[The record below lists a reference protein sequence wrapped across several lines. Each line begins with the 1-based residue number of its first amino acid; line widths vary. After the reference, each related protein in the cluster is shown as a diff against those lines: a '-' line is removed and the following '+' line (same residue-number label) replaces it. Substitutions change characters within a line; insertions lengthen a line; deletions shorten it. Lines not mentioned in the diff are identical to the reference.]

1 MLLLYIIGACLLVQ
15 GRLPV
20 GLRCKIIPTK
30 PRSFCSS
37 SSNIIFIISQLDI
50 KNYLSIH
57 LRRTSYLYEHF
68 KNSKMSRFYEVR
80 RRDGAA
86 RIGLFSLNGEKEQ
99 TPLLFRVESLR
110 SGEEEIN
117 VIHVEDA
124 QFNNLFREEKWDIP
138 RGAVLLPEVH
148 PLVTKVKEAIPL
160 LFVDYFVLSYAS
172 ALLYSPRD
180 FVRRIIDARNA
191 IPPDVALWVPSIA
204 TARNAALLFY
214 MGVDVI
220 DDMNAVISGYQ
231 GIYQTE
237 EGEVSLRELE
247 DLPCNC
253 SVCSSL
259 RVDELR
265 GKNSKEKA
273 LLLAEHNTL
282 LLEKEVKK
290 VKERIRAGYL
300 REYVEMKV
308 RVSPFLTA
316 VLRILDLDEEDFFEK
331 RTPIAR
337 NNCMMANTM
346 ESLKR
351 IEVKRFANR
360 VQERY
365 EPPVRKILLLLPC
378 SARKPY
384 SLSPSHAKFI
394 EAIDRYR
401 GHIHELIMTSPLGVV
416 PRELEVMYPAAFYDI
431 PVTGY
436 WDAEEQEWVSSCLRA
451 YLERNMG
458 KYEQIVAH
466 LSGTYKEICSHVAGD
481 LGIEVVYTCEEGEEV
496 TSPEALNRL
505 KEWIAALCGNEE
517 RMPGFEQKLNI
528 FKAMADYQFGIGAG
542 SELVSRK
549 RGERIKIT
557 GMFPL
562 YKLSVNS
569 DVLARIVPEYG
580 LLALTVKGARRIQH
594 SLASYTVH
602 IDDFLPKGSILAP
615 GVVNAGEQIRVNDEV
630 IFIGSKAFGVGR
642 ARMAGWEMVESRKGV
657 AVDVR
662 EVAES

>member
-1 MLLLYIIGACLLVQ
+1 M
-15 GRLPV
+15 
-20 GLRCKIIPTK
+20 
-30 PRSFCSS
+30 
-37 SSNIIFIISQLDI
+37 
-50 KNYLSIH
+50 
-57 LRRTSYLYEHF
+57 
-68 KNSKMSRFYEVR
+68 SKFYEVR
-80 RRDGAA
+80 KRDGAA
-86 RIGLFSLNGEKEQ
+86 RIGLLSLSSEEKRQ
-99 TPLLFRVESLR
+99 TPLLLRVDSLSR
-110 SGEEEIN
+110 GEEVIQ
-117 VIHVEDA
+117 VIHAEDTH
-124 QFNNLFREEKWDIP
+124 FNDLFQDEPWNVP
-138 RGAVLLPEVH
+138 RGTVLLPEVH
-148 PLVTKVKEAIPL
+148 PLVTKVNEAIPL
-160 LFVDYFVLSYAS
+160 LLVDYFVLSFAS
-172 ALLYSPRD
+172 ALLNSPRD

-204 TARNAALLFY
+204 TAENAALLFY

-220 DDMNAVISGYQ
+220 DDMNAVITGYQ

-237 EGEVSLRELE
+237 EGSIPLNELE

-265 GKNSKEKA
+265 GKESKEKA

-290 VKERIRAGYL
+290 VKEHIRAGYL

-308 RVSPFLTA
+308 RAAPFLTA
-316 VLRILDLDEEDFFEK
+316 VLRILDLDEEDFYEK
-331 RTPIAR
+331 RTPVAR

-351 IEVKRFANR
+351 IEVKRFATR
-360 VQERY
+360 VLERY
-365 EPPVRKILLLLPC
+365 DPPVRQVLLLLPC

-394 EAIDRYR
+394 EVIERYR
-401 GHIHELIMTSPLGVV
+401 GYIHELIMTSPLGVV

-436 WDAEEQEWVSSCLRA
+436 WDAEEQVWVSSCLRA
-451 YLERNMG
+451 YLERNVG

-481 LGIEVVYTCEEGEEV
+481 LGIDVVYTCEEDEEV
-496 TSPEALNRL
+496 TSKEALNRL
-505 KEWIAALCGNEE
+505 KERIAALCGDEE
-517 RMPGFEQKLNI
+517 RMPGFEKKASML
-528 FKAMADYQFGIGAG
+528 KAMADYQFGIGAG

-549 RGERIKIT
+549 EGERVIIT
-557 GMFPL
+557 GKFPL
-562 YKLSVNS
+562 YKLSVNG

-580 LLALTVKGARRIQH
+580 LLALTVKGARRIRH
-594 SLASYTVH
+594 FLASYTVH
-602 IDDFLPKGSILAP
+602 IGDFLPKGSILAP
-615 GVVNAGEQIRVNDEV
+615 GVVNAGEHIRVNDEV
-630 IFIGSKAFGVGR
+630 MFIGSKAFGVGR
-642 ARMAGWEMVESRKGV
+642 ARMGGWEMVESRKGV

-662 EVAES
+662 EVEEIEQE